1 MKLLSEVF
9 KSVKKSNKKKKKKKP
24 PKNPKNCQMVSELDV
39 VGGL

>member
-9 KSVKKSNKKKKKKKP
+9 KSVKKKSNNKN
-24 PKNPKNCQMVSELDV
+24 NPKKTTYQMVSELDV

>member
-9 KSVKKSNKKKKKKKP
+9 KSVKKSNNNKKNP
-24 PKNPKNCQMVSELDV
+24 PKNQKNCQMVSELDV

>member
-9 KSVKKSNKKKKKKKP
+9 KSVKKSNNKKKQKKKQT
-24 PKNPKNCQMVSELDV
+24 NCQMVSELDV